1 MASLMNENV
10 FEKMGPKADN
20 ATSERTVAKVDIT
33 FSKHF

>member
-1 MASLMNENV
+1 MASLVNENV
-10 FEKMGPKADN
+10 LEKIGPKADS